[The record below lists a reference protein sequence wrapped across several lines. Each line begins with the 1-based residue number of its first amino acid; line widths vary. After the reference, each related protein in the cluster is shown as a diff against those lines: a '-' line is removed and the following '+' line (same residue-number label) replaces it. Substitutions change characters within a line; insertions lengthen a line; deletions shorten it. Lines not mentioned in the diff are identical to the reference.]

1 MPFNVALTVVAARS
15 VVPKQFRQLDAR
27 LAKPDRVAAD
37 QRVSGVAKN
46 QSQIIVEYSKSS
58 TNLVQ
63 SGSKSRVDEHVHA
76 ISFPPDQK
84 MRLSYRDTGLN
95 FTIASRSGAARCCRE
110 ATSQCWLPG
119 QKTMGKHS
127 LIGDDVMS
135 NPEAIAADTEPRF
148 TAHALYVGDRI
159 NTMGFESEAL
169 SAVPLAIRVNRTGI
183 AVLFRYGVAVLIGVS
198 PPDEI
203 AFLERLKPRIG
214 GIFARF
220 EEETAIVTIGGE
232 EDQVPAGGPIQLRNM
247 LPERLLVIADVLAKS
262 VVLAHDERQVA
273 RVFEIIE
280 PFARELADHGRTRR
294 DRRAVL
300 QLIGNAL
307 LVQHRVSGRVAIGE
321 KPDALWE
328 RPDLERLYAR
338 LEDEYE
344 LKERVDTLSR
354 KLAVVSET
362 ADTLAD
368 IIDTRRSLRLELIV
382 VVLIAVEIIGTFY
395 QIYAA
400 RGH

>member
-1 MPFNVALTVVAARS
+1 
-15 VVPKQFRQLDAR
+15 
-27 LAKPDRVAAD
+27 
-37 QRVSGVAKN
+37 
-46 QSQIIVEYSKSS
+46 
-58 TNLVQ
+58 
-63 SGSKSRVDEHVHA
+63 
-76 ISFPPDQK
+76 
-84 MRLSYRDTGLN
+84 
-95 FTIASRSGAARCCRE
+95 
-110 ATSQCWLPG
+110 
-119 QKTMGKHS
+119 
-127 LIGDDVMS
+127 MS
-135 NPEAIAADTEPRF
+135 NPEAIAAEAEPRF

-183 AVLFRYGVAVLIGVS
+183 AVLFRYGVVVLIGVS
-198 PPDEI
+198 PEDEVG
-203 AFLERLKPRIG
+203 FLERLKPRIG
-214 GIFARF
+214 GIFTRF
-220 EEETAIVTIGGE
+220 EEEIAIVTIGGE

-273 RVFEIIE
+273 KVFEIIE
-280 PFARELADHGRTRR
+280 PFAKELADHGRTRR

-382 VVLIAVEIIGTFY
+382 VVLIAFEIIVTFY